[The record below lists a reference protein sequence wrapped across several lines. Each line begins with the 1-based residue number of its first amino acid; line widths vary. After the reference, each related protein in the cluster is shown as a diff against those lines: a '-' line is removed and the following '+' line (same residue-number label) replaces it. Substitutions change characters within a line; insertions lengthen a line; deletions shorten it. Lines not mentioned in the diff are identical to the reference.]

1 MSLWIE
7 SIWNNKFFK
16 LSLVILLAG
25 LTVFYT
31 IPWIVTHS
39 VEKEY
44 SGVDFQ
50 DYWYAGHYLRQG
62 GNAYAA
68 IFNDPNP
75 NYWDPRIPGSGDPNK
90 LPSSEYLLDLP
101 IYYLDGQ
108 VAEGYPI
115 AQTLI
120 VAPSI
125 TAPLNL
131 PIQLLAWFSWPT
143 ARFMW
148 MTFGLVF
155 AAIIP
160 WLALQLV
167 DKHSR
172 LSLMDKLI
180 FALFFYNFYGL
191 RQSIMIG
198 QQTLI
203 SLLLLTLA
211 LLFRKNWLL
220 SGLLL
225 GFGVS
230 KYSVGLPV
238 FLYFFLRKEYRTI
251 LVAVLL
257 QVLGILLIVPLEWG
271 SPLETL
277 VAYYKI
283 FEVNYSQDG
292 VYLLARF
299 TESWVKVAVFL
310 LVLGTV
316 AYFVGKQY
324 FRNRT
329 LPEPQESALGLNDLN
344 LITLAIFMTTYH
356 RIHDMPFMIFFLLSA
371 MAVML
376 DFKESIFTSTQKSIL
391 YVGMGILAAILV
403 VPTGWTF
410 ITSRVV
416 ALVDISERWSSV
428 EAASSIGLLI
438 MLGFSIWFQMKRW
451 SSYERTSIQGGN

>member
-16 LSLVILLAG
+16 LSLVIALAG

-31 IPWIVTHS
+31 IPWIVTHALQ
-39 VEKEY
+39 KEY

-75 NYWDPRIPGSGDPNK
+75 NYWDPRIPGSGDPNR
-90 LPSSEYLLDLP
+90 LPSPEYLLDLP
-101 IYYLDGQ
+101 IYYLDGY
-108 VAEGYPI
+108 VAESYPI

-131 PIQLLAWFSWPT
+131 LIQLLAWFSWPA
-143 ARFMW
+143 ARFIW
-148 MTFGLVF
+148 MTLGMLF

-160 WLALQLV
+160 WLAIQLV
-167 DKHSR
+167 DERSK
-172 LSLMDKLI
+172 LSLMDKLV
-180 FALFFYNFYGL
+180 FAMFFYNFYGL
-191 RQSIMIG
+191 RQSIIIG

-211 LLFRKNWLL
+211 LLYRKNWLL
-220 SGLLL
+220 AGLLL

-230 KYSVGLPV
+230 KYSVGLPI
-238 FLYFFLRKEYRTI
+238 FLYFFLQKEYR
-251 LVAVLL
+251 AVLVSMVL
-257 QVLGILLIVPLEWG
+257 QVLGILLLVPLEWG

-277 VAYYKI
+277 VAYYRI
-283 FEVNYSQDG
+283 FEVNYAQDG

-299 TESWVKVAVFL
+299 AGDQIKLIVFL
-310 LVLGTV
+310 LVLGVV
-316 AYFVGKQY
+316 AYFVAKQY
-324 FRNRT
+324 F
-329 LPEPQESALGLNDLN
+329 LKSALPGSEKSSMGLNDLN

-356 RIHDMPFMIFFLLSA
+356 RIHDMPFMIFFFLPVIAILLDA
-371 MAVML
+371 RRL
-376 DFKESIFTSTQKSIL
+376 LTPTQTSVL
-391 YVGMGILAAILV
+391 YIGMGILAAILI
-403 VPTGWTF
+403 VPTGWVVAA
-410 ITSRVV
+410 SRVDAFMDV
-416 ALVDISERWSSV
+416 PELWGSV
-428 EAASSIGLLI
+428 EAASSIGLLV
-438 MLGFSIWFQMKRW
+438 MLGFSIWFQMRRW
-451 SSYERTSIQGGN
+451 SHEESPVISGK